1 MEAIMIRQAVIE
13 DIKDLIRLRMALIR
27 EANHLIEDKDLKEL
41 EENITVYLKEN
52 LGKTF
57 FAWVVEEDGQ
67 LIASS
72 GLNLFSKPPT
82 YTNLTGKEAFIMN
95 IYVMPAF
102 RGKGYATALVT
113 EIIRHLKG
121 TDCKKVSLVATEAG
135 RFVYEKIGFKIKT
148 DVMEYS
154 L

>member
-1 MEAIMIRQAVIE
+1 MIRQAVIE
-13 DIKDLIRLRMALIR
+13 DIKDLITLRMALIR
-27 EANHLIEDKDLKEL
+27 EANHLQEDKDLKAL
-41 EENITVYLKEN
+41 EEKIAVYLKDH
-52 LGKTF
+52 LGKAF

-113 EIIRHLKG
+113 EIIKYLKG
-121 TDCKKVSLVATEAG
+121 TDYKKVSLVATEAG
-135 RFVYEKIGFKIKT
+135 RFVYDKIGFKTKT